1 MRYNPK
7 KHRLPECKAC
17 GILPVDKPATWTS
30 FDVVNFV
37 RSRFNVPKVGH
48 CGTLDPAATGL
59 LLLVLGK
66 FTSLSGKLSGVDKQY
81 TGTLTLGVETD
92 SGDLDGKV
100 IARSE
105 TLPGEEEIKAV
116 FNSFKGRSMQMPPM
130 FSAVKVGGKKL
141 YELAR
146 EGKVVERKARP
157 VEIYYIDVLNVNLPD
172 IEIRVGCSKG
182 TYIRTLC
189 HDIGQMLGCGAA
201 MAALERTKSGQFV
214 SETAITLKELE
225 QKLQQAG
232 ERREEVLSE
241 LVIPVDKMF
250 AEHSELRLLSK
261 WDSTVIC

>member
-1 MRYNPK
+1 MKGKNILRYNPK

-146 EGKVVERKARP
+146 QGVEVEREAR
-157 VEIYYIDVLNVNLPD
+157 EIEITRLDIDRIALPD
-172 IEIRVGCSKG
+172 VDFTVDCSKG

-189 HDIGQMLGCGAA
+189 TDIGAKLGCGGILSALRRTRCGRFSINDSVTLDELKA
-201 MAALERTKSGQFV
+201 MEQEEFTSMMAARLVK
-214 SETAITLKELE
+214 
-225 QKLQQAG
+225 
-232 ERREEVLSE
+232 LSE
-241 LVIPVDKMF
+241 GINL
-250 AEHSELRLLSK
+250 
-261 WDSTVIC
+261 